1 MQFGEEMCRTS
12 HGRIQGDTLFRLL
25 EVCRGRASGFGIR
38 RRCRPTLHSKSRFTG
53 SWPFPAGT
61 LSNRGQTLPEHVHV
75 SCIVGL
81 EVDLR
86 RRERVTIDR
95 IRSTG
100 SHREDAVPLRPRMR
114 HDATETRAWDAIVQ
128 GASNNQVLQ
137 VSDEIRRMGLDAIV
151 RHDCAQFPKLATAL
165 HRVGQLRVD
174 ETGEHRFAVE
184 LRAKVVLLESEQS
197 AQHPFDHTDHQR
209 NRERVG
215 QSQPQFTSVSNQ
227 IERIAR

>member
-1 MQFGEEMCRTS
+1 
-12 HGRIQGDTLFRLL
+12 
-25 EVCRGRASGFGIR
+25 
-38 RRCRPTLHSKSRFTG
+38 
-53 SWPFPAGT
+53 
-61 LSNRGQTLPEHVHV
+61 
-75 SCIVGL
+75 
-81 EVDLR
+81 
-86 RRERVTIDR
+86 
-95 IRSTG
+95 
-100 SHREDAVPLRPRMR
+100 
-114 HDATETRAWDAIVQ
+114 
-128 GASNNQVLQ
+128 
-137 VSDEIRRMGLDAIV
+137 MGLDAIV